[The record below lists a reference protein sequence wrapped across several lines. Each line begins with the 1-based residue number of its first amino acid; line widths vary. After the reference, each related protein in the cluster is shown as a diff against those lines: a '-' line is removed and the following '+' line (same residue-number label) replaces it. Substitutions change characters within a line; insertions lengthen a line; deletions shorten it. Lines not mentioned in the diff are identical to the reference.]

1 MNRIARLPTPL
12 TRHINPSLR
21 LSDGAAVAIGE
32 RVARALGHAHRKAVV
47 HRDIKPDNILVDP
60 SASVVK
66 VADFGV
72 ARVEDAS
79 ATQTGVVLG
88 TPAYMAPEQLAGA
101 PANPHADLYSL
112 GIVLFELLSLH
123 RPIEAPNLGQWLRRI
138 SQEPATPLQA
148 YRPDLKGPMCELVDQ
163 LLQREPAQ
171 RPASCDEV
179 ADRLA
184 GVLQMHRSLLLRTQ
198 SSP

>member
-1 MNRIARLPTPL
+1 MALEAACQAIL
-12 TRHINPSLR
+12 T
-21 LSDGAAVAIGE
+21 
-32 RVARALGHAHRKAVV
+32 VARAAGHAHAEGII
-47 HRDIKPDNILVDP
+47 HRDIKPGNVLIANGNVL
-60 SASVVK
+60 K
-66 VADFGV
+66 LADFGL
-72 ARVEDAS
+72 AKAAAALHSRDNIIA
-79 ATQTGVVLG
+79 G

-112 GIVLFELLSLH
+112 GVVLFELLSLH

-148 YRPDLKGPMCELVDQ
+148 YRPDLKGPLCELVDQ